1 MVDLDFL
8 VVGRC
13 GQLKVGVVDFVL
25 DVDLLVVGRG
35 GEPDIGVAIVVS
47 EDDIGFFGFHVVSG
61 VDGDASAI
69 QVKSLGGFDAS
80 DVEASTGRSGETKR
94 KISIF
99 IVGIELEIGR
109 AAILT
114 INIGTCRNSPSS
126 DLGAGLAPNVSRKRG
141 NIGGGADG
149 RFNTV
154 VKIDITRR
162 RRSAPIDGRVESIK
176 AIEVSIAD
184 GNRKLRAAS
193 SGDTNDRGKGKSREF
208 HCWNDCEK
216 LWMTMMTRPKNCEK
230 ATNRQVRVTSPK

>member
-109 AAILT
+109 AAVLGIHFSTERDTPATSLCT
-114 INIGTCRNSPSS
+114 SLSP
-126 DLGAGLAPNVSRKRG
+126 DITGERG

-162 RRSAPIDGRVESIK
+162 RRSAPVYGGVESIK
-176 AIEVSIAD
+176 AIKISVTER
-184 GNRKLRAAS
+184 NRKLGLSGINTGAS
-193 SGDTNDRGKGKSREF
+193 DGEVSNGELHGDGDDS
-208 HCWNDCEK
+208 D
-216 LWMTMMTRPKNCEK
+216 
-230 ATNRQVRVTSPK
+230 